1 VRSSP
6 TARPL
11 LGALLVLAFVAAAC
25 GGQAEAS
32 RTSDRRPTAGG
43 AGAPAASVID
53 WSRCRTEQTRMAG
66 LECGMLEVPL
76 DPSRPDGGRIDLA
89 IARQRATGSV
99 SERIGSLVI
108 NPGGPG
114 GSGLEFLAG
123 AAAIFPP
130 EITERFDLVSFDPRG
145 VAESTPVRCLDD
157 EDKDAQLEG
166 DLSPDTPAELQ
177 RAVDDQRELL
187 EACKDNSGELLRHM
201 STADVAADVDALR
214 AALGDDRLT
223 YLGFSYGTSIG
234 ATYATLFP
242 DRVRALVLDGSVSPS
257 VSAAE
262 EAITQ
267 ATGFDRVYARFVE
280 TCNADPSCALAP
292 DAAGAVA
299 TARASLETAPVV
311 VDTPSGRR
319 ALSAD
324 LFDYGLATALYDTT
338 SWGPTAT
345 AVRNLRS
352 GGAQTFLA
360 LVDRQTGRQP
370 DGTYDNSSDAQ
381 VMVNCADAED
391 RPTLEEAQAVGE
403 RITAAAP
410 VFGPLFSTALIGC
423 LGWPLP
429 ATPTPAPTGAGAPPI
444 LVIGTVG
451 DPATP
456 YEWSVQMA
464 EALESGVLLTY
475 EGDGHTAYLS
485 AGPCIQGAVAAYL
498 IELEVPTAGTSCPA
512 ATDTTSFDGVR
523 DTLVDQIVRTGVPE
537 SVAACIVDGM
547 IAEVGADRFDQLVV
561 QNDQAELG
569 KLVTAQAL
577 RCATR
582 G

>member
-6 TARPL
+6 TSRPSV
-11 LGALLVLAFVAAAC
+11 GVLLVLAMALVAC
-25 GGQAEAS
+25 GGPTEAS
-32 RTSDRRPTAGG
+32 RTSDPR
-43 AGAPAASVID
+43 PAAGSQRAQPAADLD
-53 WSRCRTEQTRMAG
+53 WSRCTTEQTRIAG
-66 LECGMLEVPL
+66 LECGTLEVPL
-76 DPSRPDGGRIDLA
+76 DPARPDADRIDLA
-89 IARQRATGSV
+89 VARQRSTGAP

-114 GSGLEFLAG
+114 GSGLDFLAG
-123 AAAIFPP
+123 AASLFPE

-157 EDKDAQLEG
+157 SVKDAQLEG
-166 DLSPDTPAELQ
+166 DLSPDTPEELQ
-177 RAVDDQRELL
+177 RVVDDQRQLL
-187 EACKDNSGELLRHM
+187 EACQDNSGELLRHM
-201 STADVAADVDALR
+201 STADVAADVDLLR
-214 AALGDDRLT
+214 EALGDEKLT

-242 DRVRALVLDGSVSPS
+242 QRIRAMVLDGAVSP
-257 VSAAE
+257 AAGVEE

-267 ATGFDRVYARFVE
+267 ATGFERVLARFVA
-280 TCNADPSCALAP
+280 TCNVDPSCALAP
-292 DAAGAVA
+292 DAAGAIA
-299 TARASLETAPVV
+299 SARAELESTPVIA
-311 VDTPSGRR
+311 DTPGGRR
-319 ALSAD
+319 TLSAD

-338 SWGPTAT
+338 TWGPTAT

-352 GGAQTFLA
+352 GGAETFLA

-381 VMVNCADAED
+381 VMVSCADTEE
-391 RPTLEEAQAVGE
+391 RPGLDEAAAVGA
-403 RITAAAP
+403 RIRAAAP
-410 VFGPLFSTALIGC
+410 VFGPLFSTALVRC

-429 ATPTPAPTGAGAPPI
+429 ASPTPAPTGAGAPPI
-444 LVIGTVG
+444 VVIGTVG

-456 YEWSVQMA
+456 YEWSVQMT
-464 EALESGVLLTY
+464 EALESAVLLTY

-485 AGPCIQGAVAAYL
+485 AGPCIQSSVAGYL
-498 IELEVPTAGTSCPA
+498 IQLDVPAVGTRCPAGTGA
-512 ATDTTSFDGVR
+512 TSFDGVR

-537 SVAACIVDGM
+537 SVATCIVDGM
-547 IAEVGADRFDQLVV
+547 IAAVGAERFDRLVLE
-561 QNDQAELG
+561 NDEAELT